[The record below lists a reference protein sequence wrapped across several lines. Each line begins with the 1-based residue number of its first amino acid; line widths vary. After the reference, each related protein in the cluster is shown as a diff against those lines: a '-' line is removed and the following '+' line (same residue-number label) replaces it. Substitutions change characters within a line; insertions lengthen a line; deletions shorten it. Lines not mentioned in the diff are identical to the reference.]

1 MCVSDRLQT
10 WPLNMIHIQDLTGDH
25 ENFAG
30 DYEDLTGVF
39 GRGLILGVSH
49 GFQTGHSPVHIGSV
63 TDSKL
68 HFLTSEIFYI
78 FLPLIERS

>member
-1 MCVSDRLQT
+1 
-10 WPLNMIHIQDLTGDH
+10 MIHIQDLTGDH

-30 DYEDLTGVF
+30 DYEDLTSAF

-63 TDSKL
+63 TDS
-68 HFLTSEIFYI
+68 
-78 FLPLIERS
+78 